1 MFVDG
6 YGNFGFVDG
15 DLVVVMC
22 YIEVRMFKIF
32 MELICDILK
41 NIIDY

>member
-22 YIEVRMFKIF
+22 YIEVRMFKIL
-32 MELICDILK
+32 MEIFWDIIK
-41 NIIDY
+41 DIIDY